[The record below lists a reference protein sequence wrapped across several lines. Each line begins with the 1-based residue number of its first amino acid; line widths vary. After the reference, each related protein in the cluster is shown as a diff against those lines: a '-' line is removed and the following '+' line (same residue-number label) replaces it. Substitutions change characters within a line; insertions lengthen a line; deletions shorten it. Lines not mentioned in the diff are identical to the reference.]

1 MAQAPIE
8 WMDSPIETKERKIM
22 TRDQLGVP
30 GLRMIGHHSTAHAIS
45 ALDLHYHK
53 DCFELTYVVQGNVRF
68 SVDGRMYPLS
78 GGDLF
83 ITLPDEVHD
92 TGSAPMSLHQMY
104 WFQINLNHPD
114 GFLFMAEPAVQ
125 LLREHLYQLPARVI
139 KMDADQ
145 ATSIMSDAFR
155 YFRSGTELGQIQGA
169 QLLGL
174 FLLQAVER
182 ADLTSFRITPDIGRT
197 MDYILEHIQD
207 ELPMEEL
214 AQVAL
219 LSVSRFKQ
227 KFKLEIGT
235 SPRNF
240 INFHKVEAAKRL
252 LLEGRSVTDVAMELN
267 FSSSNYFS
275 SVFRRYTSF
284 SPSQYLVYMAGANRI
299 SPDNAGYRD
308 APKDEDDPPPK
319 KRSASA
325 AGNT

>member
-1 MAQAPIE
+1 MGQRPIE
-8 WMDSPIETKERKIM
+8 WMDSAIDTKERKIL
-22 TRDQLGVP
+22 TSDQLGVP

-104 WFQINLNHPD
+104 WFQMDLNHPD
-114 GFLFMAEPAVQ
+114 GFLFMAEPAVA
-125 LLREHLYQLPARVI
+125 LLRERLYHLPTRVV
-139 KMDADQ
+139 KMEADQ
-145 ATSIMSDAFR
+145 AASIMSSVFQ
-155 YFRSGTELGQIQGA
+155 YFRGGTQLGKIQGA
-169 QLLGL
+169 QLLGF
-174 FLLQAVER
+174 FLLQAVEQ

-197 MDYILEHIQD
+197 TDYILAHIQD
-207 ELPMEEL
+207 ELPMELL

-227 KFKLEIGT
+227 KFKTEIGT

-252 LLEGRSVTDVAMELN
+252 LLEGHSVTDVAMELN

-275 SVFRRYTSF
+275 SVFRRSTSF
-284 SPSQYLVYMAGANRI
+284 SPSQYLVYMADANHL
-299 SPDNAGYRD
+299 SPDNEEYRN
-308 APKDEDDPPPK
+308 APPDDPPAK
-319 KRSASA
+319 KRSP
-325 AGNT
+325 

>member
-1 MAQAPIE
+1 MAQQPIE
-8 WMDSPIETKERKIM
+8 WMDSPIDTKERKIL
-22 TRDQLGVP
+22 TSDQLGIP

-114 GFLFMAEPAVQ
+114 GFLFMSEPAIE
-125 LLREHLYQLPARVI
+125 LLRERLSHLPNRVV

-145 ATSIMSDAFR
+145 AAAIMSSVFQ
-155 YFRSGTELGQIQGA
+155 YFRNETRLGQIQGA
-169 QLLGL
+169 QLLGF
-174 FLLQAVER
+174 FLLQVVEQ
-182 ADLTSFRITPDIGRT
+182 ADLTTFRITPDIGRT
-197 MDYILEHIQD
+197 MDYILEHIQED
-207 ELPMEEL
+207 LPLEDL

-227 KFKLEIGT
+227 KFKTEIGI

-252 LLEGRSVTDVAMELN
+252 LLDGASVTDVAMELN

-284 SPSQYLVYMAGANRI
+284 SPSQYLLYMADANHL
-299 SPDNAGYRD
+299 SPDNSEYRD
-308 APKDEDDPPPK
+308 APKEK
-319 KRSASA
+319 KTSSSKK
-325 AGNT
+325 